1 MLREGRIP
9 RISETQQY
17 VKKVIRFY
25 TDLSRE
31 GIVARPART
40 YDAETPPLV
49 TRRFINY
56 LSPN

>member
-1 MLREGRIP
+1 MLRDNQIP

-17 VKKVIRFY
+17 VRKVIRFY
-25 TDLSRE
+25 KDLSKE
-31 GIVARPART
+31 GISARPTRT

-49 TRRFINY
+49 TRRFVNY